1 MRFKTAARVILIG
14 APGVGKG
21 TQTERL
27 LKRFPQLQSI
37 STGDLLRSHVKK
49 KTPLGEHI
57 CGISLRA
64 GYADGVFDER
74 TYADLVWP
82 GIQAESTIKTGGLV
96 ADDLMLRLIS
106 NELHT
111 RGWFFGQGRPNIMT
125 LSSEATNADRP
136 DDSSSPST
144 YYDQTPAFETVIPT
158 PLVPPQASQ
167 APPPRQASASE
178 DPTASFILDGYPR
191 TAPQASTLDSIVPIN
206 LAVSLLT
213 PFDVMLRRIAGRWVH
228 EPSGRVYNTTF
239 NRPRVPGR
247 DDLTGEPLVQRADDT
262 EEVYRTRY
270 RKFQQTSEPMLEH
283 YARQG
288 VLIEVEGM
296 SSDEISPKL
305 FAEFEKRFMS

>member
-1 MRFKTAARVILIG
+1 MSRRRRLSVSTSVAYYFALDMPTAYFHMRPRIKECMLTRWL
-14 APGVGKG
+14 
-21 TQTERL
+21 
-27 LKRFPQLQSI
+27 
-37 STGDLLRSHVKK
+37 
-49 KTPLGEHI
+49 
-57 CGISLRA
+57 
-64 GYADGVFDER
+64 
-74 TYADLVWP
+74 
-82 GIQAESTIKTGGLV
+82 GIQAESTIKAGGLV

-125 LSSEATNADRP
+125 LSSEATNADQP
-136 DDSSSPST
+136 DDSSASST

-158 PLVPPQASQ
+158 PLLPSEASQ
-167 APPPRQASASE
+167 TPPARQASASE
-178 DPTASFILDGYPR
+178 RPPPPLFILDGYPR
-191 TAPQASTLDSIVPIN
+191 TAPQASTLDSIVPHKPGRV
-206 LAVSLLT
+206 AAHA
-213 PFDVMLRRIAGRWVH
+213 LRRHAAARIAGRWVH

-239 NRPRVPGR
+239 KQAPRPPGG
-247 DDLTGEPLVQRADDT
+247 DDLTGEPPRPSGADDT